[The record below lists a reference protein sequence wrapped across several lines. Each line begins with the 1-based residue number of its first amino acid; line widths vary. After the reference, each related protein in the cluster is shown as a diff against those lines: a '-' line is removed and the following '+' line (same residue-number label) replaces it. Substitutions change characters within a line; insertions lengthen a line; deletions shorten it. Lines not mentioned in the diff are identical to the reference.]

1 MGNMIMVRV
10 AVIIFAFILAPAS
23 VFSQVE
29 QAMSDVQTVTDP
41 AMEAIPPQSDEISI
55 YGEVIA
61 VDVNSGVISVQY
73 YDYDSDEERTAD
85 IIINETT
92 TVDNGLSI
100 SDIASGD
107 WVDVI
112 YTIKDPKNIA
122 KSIIVEKEEE
132 MPVVE
137 EAVVQ
142 VEE

>member
-137 EAVVQ
+137 GAVAQ